1 MMPPS
6 GASILE
12 TSFVYFCLPVARLI
26 HFRACQQKRAG
37 CRRSLCGLGLEGL
50 NECRRKRSHLKTIAL
65 PDSGQWFSDLNPWM
79 LKDKQALEIPVE
91 RLVAPRRK
99 YRNVSR
105 LAEIASASSPAR
117 WRAAPRA
124 V

>member
-1 MMPPS
+1 MDEQ
-6 GASILE
+6 GLQR
-12 TSFVYFCLPVARLI
+12 FL
-26 HFRACQQKRAG
+26 
-37 CRRSLCGLGLEGL
+37 GLGLEGL